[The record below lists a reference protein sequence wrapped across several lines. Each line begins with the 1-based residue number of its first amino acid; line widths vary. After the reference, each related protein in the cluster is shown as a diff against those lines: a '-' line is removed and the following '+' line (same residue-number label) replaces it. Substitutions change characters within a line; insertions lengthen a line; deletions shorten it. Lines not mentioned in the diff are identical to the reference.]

1 MIRRMTIA
9 GLALGLAACASS
21 GTQSGGLPASNIA
34 EEPDIIASAGTNEAP
49 AAAAAN
55 EGAVIDYIEAPTV
68 EKNAMQEPQHRDD
81 IVCRREKVT
90 GSHRRE
96 KVCRSRGE
104 SNAARDETHE
114 ALREANRRTGSS
126 ANSN

>member
-1 MIRRMTIA
+1 MT
-9 GLALGLAACASS
+9 GLVLGLVACASS
-21 GTQSGGLPASNIA
+21 GPQSSGLPASSTA
-34 EEPDIIASAGTNEAP
+34 EDPKLVASAQVNEAP
-49 AAAAAN
+49 ATAAVV
-55 EGAVIDYIEAPTV
+55 EGEVIDYVEAPTV

-104 SNAARDETHE
+104 SSAARDETHE